1 MKKLNLI
8 LVILVLLSAPFFQS
22 CEKDEVPKKTESIIP
37 ESFKVD
43 IPDAISNANTK
54 KSAMLANVDT
64 LQGNDIYQNLRTFIA
79 VGEGAAD
86 LVQDIMLGIA
96 VYDINHAMSL
106 SYESDEDGRI
116 KNLEV
121 IEGSTFDGQSWEYEL
136 TISDAESASNAD
148 EGKALQVFWNVSP
161 VRGIAIIK
169 PYNCNRNEN
178 ASSSDAMFKVTYSEA
193 GDMGYDK
200 HMIVEIAGLPLDDP
214 LENCYSVSALKMFVG
229 RNGDVVD
236 VYGNTE
242 HPNAIFI
249 NGDVGFDWA
258 FTASSSKIND
268 IGVAEVGLPSNTLDA
283 SDRVTLLETYSIKN
297 VFTTQIYDQWPTI
310 DSTSVQTFLYNT
322 EAPGFFD
329 RTGFIQGGT
338 APNSQ
343 YDNLLTSMMNLTP
356 YNPIDINELS
366 ISFK

>member
-8 LVILVLLSAPFFQS
+8 LVIAVLLSAPFFQS
-22 CEKDEVPKKTESIIP
+22 CEKDEVPKTTESIIP

-43 IPDAISNANTK
+43 IPDAISNANTQ
-54 KSAMLANVDT
+54 KSSMLANVDT

-121 IEGSTFDGQSWEYEL
+121 IEGTTFEGQSWEYEL
-136 TISDAESASNAD
+136 TISDAD
-148 EGKALQVFWNVSP
+148 GGKALQVFWNVSP

-169 PYNCNRNEN
+169 PYNCNRNEQVEN
-178 ASSSDAMFKVTYSEA
+178 IDAMFKVTYSEA
-193 GDMGYDK
+193 NDMGYDK

-214 LENCYSVSALKMFVG
+214 LENCYSVSSLKMFVG

-258 FTASSSKIND
+258 FVASSSKIND
-268 IGVAEVGLPSNTLDA
+268 IAVAEVGLPSNLLDA
-283 SDRVTLLETYSIKN
+283 SDRETLLETYSIKN

-310 DSTSVQTFLYNT
+310 DSTSVQTFLHNT

-329 RTGFIQGGT
+329 RNGFIQGGT

-356 YNPIDINELS
+356 YNPLDINGL
-366 ISFK
+366 

>member
-8 LVILVLLSAPFFQS
+8 LVIAVLLSAPFFQS

-43 IPDAISNANTK
+43 IPDAISNANTQ

-64 LQGNDIYQNLRTFIA
+64 LQGNDIYQHLRTFIA

-86 LVQDIMLGIA
+86 FVQDIMLGIA
-96 VYDINHAMSL
+96 VYNINHAMTL
-106 SYESDEDGRI
+106 TYKSDEDGRD

-121 IEGSTFDGQSWEYEL
+121 VEGSTYDGQSWEYEL
-136 TISDAESASNAD
+136 TISDANSTSNAD

-169 PYNCNRNEN
+169 PYNCNRNEQEEN
-178 ASSSDAMFKVTYSEA
+178 IDAMYKVTYSEA

-214 LENCYSVSALKMFVG
+214 LENCFSVSALKMFVG

-258 FTASSSKIND
+258 FAASSSKIND
-268 IGVAEVGLPSNTLDA
+268 IGVAEVGLPSNSLDA
-283 SDRVTLLETYSIKN
+283 SDRTTLLETYSIKN

-310 DSTSVQTFLYNT
+310 DSTSVQTFLHNT

-329 RTGFIQGGT
+329 RNGFIQGGT

-356 YNPIDINELS
+356 YNPIDIKELS